1 MDHLRSLIMAPF
13 DRSHTSSYSLPLYLC
28 PPSFTIFELKRDS
41 GRKTPIF
48 HIPLY
53 LTCTI
58 S

>member
-1 MDHLRSLIMAPF
+1 MAPF
-13 DRSHTSSYSLPLYLC
+13 DRSHASSYSSSVVTMAIY
-28 PPSFTIFELKRDS
+28 FTVSEVKRDI

-48 HIPLY
+48 HTPVY